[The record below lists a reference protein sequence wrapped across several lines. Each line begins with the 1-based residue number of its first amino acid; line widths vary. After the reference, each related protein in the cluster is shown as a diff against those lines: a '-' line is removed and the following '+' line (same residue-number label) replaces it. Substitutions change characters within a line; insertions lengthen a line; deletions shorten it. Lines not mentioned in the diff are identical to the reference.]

1 MQGFFK
7 DMNAICKVLN
17 IGQTVTNNNC
27 FEFSV
32 KCFEKLHEGSGI
44 SAKVIVKNL

>member
-1 MQGFFK
+1 MQDFFK

-17 IGQTVTNNNC
+17 IGQTVKNNC

-32 KCFEKLHEGSGI
+32 KCFEKWHEGSGI
-44 SAKVIVKNL
+44 SAKVIVKKL